1 MQVINSQ
8 LHYNIEN
15 LYKENKPT
23 KTQIALIMENLRTYS
38 SAVTAYQA
46 AATLGEASD
55 WC

>member
-8 LHYNIEN
+8 LHSNIEN
-15 LYKENKPT
+15 LYKENKQT
-23 KTQIALIMENLRTYS
+23 KSKIALIIENLRTYF

-46 AATLGEASD
+46 SATLGEASD